1 MLFRSVS
8 QSRYLA
14 KDMDD
19 RVFASIDEEGIVSKC
34 SVGQHPYLEGIQIY
48 NISCEMDNN
57 DLKSFRVLHPNSQ
70 QAFDSILNGIREEA
84 MQGNRKRWR
93 DYWAMME
100 AVHWIKHAYA
110 ITAHRAQGSTYKTV
124 FVDAGDILLNKNVK
138 EKLQCLN
145 VAISRAKDEL
155 YIINGG

>member
-1 MLFRSVS
+1 MS
-8 QSRYLA
+8 
-14 KDMDD
+14 
-19 RVFASIDEEGIVSKC
+19 
-34 SVGQHPYLEGIQIY
+34 
-48 NISCEMDNN
+48 DNP
-57 DLKSFRVLHPNSQ
+57 LKSFRVLHPNSQ
-70 QAFDSILNGIREEA
+70 QVFDQMLKQYKTEA
-84 MQGNRKRWR
+84 QQGNKKMWR
-93 DYWAMME
+93 QYYGLLE

-124 FVDAGDILLNKNVK
+124 FVDAGDILLNKNVR